1 MKNAAKEAL
10 NSRDTVD
17 YTSFSDY
24 QEKRCKVWILEETS
38 DTQFG
43 SDFFCNCPVG
53 MKGKICKHTVGLLY
67 KNSLL
72 EITEEVRNKPL
83 GVKRKRGRP
92 KKTAAPLV
100 RQIE

>member
-1 MKNAAKEAL
+1 MQSL
-10 NSRDTVD
+10 DPGR
-17 YTSFSDY
+17 
-24 QEKRCKVWILEETS
+24 EES
-38 DTQFG
+38 DTLFG